1 VAPLPKSRY
10 ESISVYLANCG
21 GCMKRYNDLDAPVD
35 GRSLERLLEGGVD
48 EDLARH
54 VAHLFVRDP
63 LVIMKSR

>member
-1 VAPLPKSRY
+1 
-10 ESISVYLANCG
+10 
-21 GCMKRYNDLDAPVD
+21 MKRYNDLDAPVD
-35 GRSLERLLEGGVD
+35 ERSLERLLEGGVD